1 MARLSAKGRAALPK
15 TSFGMPGARKCPMPD
30 KTDAVAAKRRATQA
44 VKAGRMSPSTEH
56 TIDAK
61 ANRVMGKGMG
71 HPRQQTH
78 PVKSDRGDFKIM
90 G

>member
-1 MARLSAKGRAALPK
+1 
-15 TSFGMPGARKCPMPD
+15 
-30 KTDAVAAKRRATQA
+30 
-44 VKAGRMSPSTEH
+44 MSPSTEH

-71 HPRQQTH
+71 HPRQETH